1 MEAMGSNS
9 NSEQVNTV
17 VDVKGGMYVCME
29 VQVVRGRTV
38 LIVVED
44 HLARDRRCPARGRK
58 FDQCGEIG
66 HFKVRC
72 RKRSS

>member
-1 MEAMGSNS
+1 
-9 NSEQVNTV
+9 
-17 VDVKGGMYVCME
+17 MYVCME

-66 HFKVRC
+66 HFKVKC
-72 RKRSS
+72 SKRSS